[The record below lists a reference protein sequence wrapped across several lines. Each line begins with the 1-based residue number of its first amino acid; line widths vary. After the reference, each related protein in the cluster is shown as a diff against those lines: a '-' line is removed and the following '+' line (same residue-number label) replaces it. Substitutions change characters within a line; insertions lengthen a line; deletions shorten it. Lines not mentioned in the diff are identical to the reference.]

1 MRERREQSERVE
13 QVFDLG
19 VRNSLIRHENVN
31 PMFRILLVFPFSFE
45 DEFLENVVIASDN
58 AVESGQGNRGIE
70 NLHPRPKSK
79 ISK

>member
-45 DEFLENVVIASDN
+45 DEFLENVVIASNN
-58 AVESGQGNRGIE
+58 AVESGQRNRGIYTQDRRARFR
-70 NLHPRPKSK
+70 NR
-79 ISK
+79 